1 MTPTLQH
8 RTSNPASRASYNPES
23 THVRQIKSNLDVT
36 SEDNKQSNGGFVTKT
51 TQIIDK
57 ANNLGEV
64 YPTDIV
70 VDGAK
75 NRTVKTAGKERV
87 QTASGTKVHK
97 PPLANQVG
105 SARDVKN
112 NEN

>member
-1 MTPTLQH
+1 MT
-8 RTSNPASRASYNPES
+8 
-23 THVRQIKSNLDVT
+23 D
-36 SEDNKQSNGGFVTKT
+36 T

-75 NRTVKTAGKERV
+75 NRTVKTAGKDRV
-87 QTASGTKVHK
+87 QTASGTKVQK

-112 NEN
+112 NENQSNNFFMDAQ